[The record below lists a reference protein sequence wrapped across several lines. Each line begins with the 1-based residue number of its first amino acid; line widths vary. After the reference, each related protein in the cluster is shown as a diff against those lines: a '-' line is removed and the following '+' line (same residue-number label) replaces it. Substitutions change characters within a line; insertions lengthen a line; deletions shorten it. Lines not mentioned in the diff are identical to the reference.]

1 MWWIYVLVALFI
13 EAYALLSPLKR
24 RAVIIA
30 VFFVVNLIVHITGVQ
45 YLGMLYASA
54 PKDTTGSIVWTIDL
68 SDRISNTIAVL
79 YANVVAF
86 VINLFIALWTLY
98 AYFTERVKRW

>member
-13 EAYALLSPLKR
+13 DAYALLSPIR
-24 RAVIIA
+24 RRGVIVA
-30 VFFVVNLIVHITGVQ
+30 VFFVVNLIVHVVGTQ

-54 PKDTTGSIVWTIDL
+54 QKDASGNIVWTLDL
-68 SDRISNTIAVL
+68 SDRVNDTIAVL

-86 VINLFIALWTLY
+86 VVNLFIALWTLY
-98 AYFTERVKRW
+98 AYFTERARRW